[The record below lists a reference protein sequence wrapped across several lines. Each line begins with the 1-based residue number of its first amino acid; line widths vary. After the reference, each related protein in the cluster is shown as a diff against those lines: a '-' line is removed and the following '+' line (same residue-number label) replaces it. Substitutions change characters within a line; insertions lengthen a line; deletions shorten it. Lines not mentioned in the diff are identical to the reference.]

1 MSNSPMPTERKYL
14 GLLLSKL
21 SMLLTL
27 LFGVEIGVT
36 AGVLLSIMLFL
47 YDTARPHVAE
57 VGLVRGTEH
66 FRNIHR
72 HRVLT
77 DPAVLSLRIDQSL
90 YFANARFLEDYIY
103 DRIIDD
109 KSLKHVV
116 LMCSAV
122 NEIDL
127 SALETLEGINTRL
140 KELGITLSLS
150 EVKGPVMD
158 RLQRGD
164 FLEHLTGAVFLSQFD
179 AFETLVSEQPG
190 LTTSEEPTVPSRAA
204 RFAGG

>member
-1 MSNSPMPTERKYL
+1 
-14 GLLLSKL
+14 
-21 SMLLTL
+21 
-27 LFGVEIGVT
+27 
-36 AGVLLSIMLFL
+36 
-47 YDTARPHVAE
+47 
-57 VGLVRGTEH
+57 
-66 FRNIHR
+66 
-72 HRVLT
+72 
-77 DPAVLSLRIDQSL
+77 
-90 YFANARFLEDYIY
+90 
-103 DRIIDD
+103 
-109 KSLKHVV
+109 KHVV

-179 AFETLVSEQPG
+179 AFKALVSEQPS
-190 LTTSEEPTVPSRAA
+190 LTANEEPTVPSRAA